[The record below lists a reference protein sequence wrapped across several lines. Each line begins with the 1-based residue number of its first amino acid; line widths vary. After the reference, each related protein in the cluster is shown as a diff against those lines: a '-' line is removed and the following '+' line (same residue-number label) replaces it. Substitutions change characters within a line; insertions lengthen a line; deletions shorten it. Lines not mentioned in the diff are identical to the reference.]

1 MEHFA
6 IFIVL
11 GVAIVA
17 MVIASIFEEKRR
29 RAMSKLAEKLGLGFY
44 RGKQSGIIRKY
55 SFINKFQH
63 GRNKYATNSLY
74 GKYRDHE
81 VNVFDYHYTTG
92 HGKNTKHH
100 RLSFFLMEIPVVLP
114 EIMIVPEGV
123 FSKIGQAL
131 GYDDIDFESHEFSR
145 KFCVRSKDK
154 KFAYDICNA
163 KMIDYLLSNTGL
175 SIEIENNVLAIYFNR
190 RLAPE
195 NIEQNL
201 NHLIEIRSLIPDY
214 LFNRR

>member
-1 MEHFA
+1 MEPLF
-6 IFIVL
+6 IFVVL
-11 GVAIVA
+11 GVGIVGAIIFA
-17 MVIASIFEEKRR
+17 IFEEKRR
-29 RAMSKLAEKLGLGFY
+29 RAMSELAEKLGLSFY
-44 RGKQSGIIRKY
+44 IGKQRGIIRKY
-55 SFINKFQH
+55 SFINKFQQ
-63 GRNKYATNSLY
+63 GRNRYAKNSLY
-74 GKYRDHE
+74 GQYRGHE
-81 VNVFDYHYTTG
+81 VNAFDYHYTTG

-100 RLSFFLMEIPVVLP
+100 RLSFFLLEIPTVFP
-114 EIMIVPEGV
+114 ELTIVPEGV

-145 KFCVRSKDK
+145 KYCVRSIDK

-175 SIEIENNVLAIYFNR
+175 SIEIDSNVLAIYFSR

>member
-1 MEHFA
+1 MEPLF
-6 IFIVL
+6 IFVLL
-11 GVAIVA
+11 GVGIVA
-17 MVIASIFEEKRR
+17 TVIASIFEEKRR
-29 RAMSKLAEKLGLGFY
+29 RAMSELAGKLGLGFY

-55 SFINKFQH
+55 SFINKFHH
-63 GRNKYATNSLY
+63 GRNKYAKNSLY
-74 GKYRDHE
+74 GKYQGHE

-92 HGKNTKHH
+92 SGKNKKHH
-100 RLSFFLMEIPVVLP
+100 RLSFFLLEIPTVFP
-114 EIMIVPEGV
+114 ELTIVPEGV
-123 FSKIGQAL
+123 FSKIGQAM

-145 KFCVRSKDK
+145 KYCVRSKDK

-195 NIEQNL
+195 YIEQNL
-201 NHLIEIRSLIPDY
+201 NHLIKIRSLIPDY

>member
-11 GVAIVA
+11 GIVIVA
-17 MVIASIFEEKRR
+17 TIIAAIFEEKRCG
-29 RAMSKLAEKLGLGFY
+29 AMRELAQRLHLGFF
-44 RGKQSGIIRKY
+44 RGKQRGIVRKY
-55 SFINKFQH
+55 SYINKFH
-63 GRNKYATNSLY
+63 YGRNKYAKNSLF

-92 HGKNTKHH
+92 HGKNTRHH
-100 RLSFFLMEIPVVLP
+100 RLSFFLLELP
-114 EIMIVPEGV
+114 AVFPELTIVPEGV

-154 KFAYDICNA
+154 KFAYDVCNA